1 MMSKIKTGG
10 LLSKI
15 ISLHVLKKAVVKHK
29 EAEAFENNRLQSFA
43 KDFGIEIVDGVGKRI
58 RPKKK
63 FKSLDEWQDV
73 ETIIRNLHNHLI

>member
-1 MMSKIKTGG
+1 M
-10 LLSKI
+10 

-43 KDFGIEIVDGVGKRI
+43 KDFGIEIVDGIGKRI

-63 FKSLDEWQDV
+63 LKCLEEWQDV
-73 ETIIRNLHNHLI
+73 ETIIRNLHNH